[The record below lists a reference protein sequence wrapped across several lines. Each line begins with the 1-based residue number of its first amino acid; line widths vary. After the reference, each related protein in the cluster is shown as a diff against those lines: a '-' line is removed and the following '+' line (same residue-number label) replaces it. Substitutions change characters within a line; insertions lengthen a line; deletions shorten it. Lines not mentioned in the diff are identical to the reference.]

1 MKRTF
6 SPVAYLLVATALV
19 TLSSNRVCSAE
30 DAPGGVARLVDAPA
44 KAESPYKQQQDVVFA
59 DIDGIGLLMDI
70 FTPTGKSNGL
80 GIVDVA
86 SGAWY
91 SDRGK
96 INDHKRARMFDTFC
110 GRGYTVFAVR
120 PGSRGRFTA
129 LEMLQNL
136 KTGIRWV
143 KTHAEDYKIDPD
155 RLGLT
160 GASAGGHLACLCA
173 ATADDGNPDD
183 RNPLNRAS
191 TRVKAVS
198 VFFPPTD
205 FTNWGKLKVEPG
217 KLDVTG
223 RMVGNLLYLGGVTT
237 QSDEE
242 VIEQIKKISPAHQVT
257 GQFPPF
263 LVYHGDKDPLVPL
276 QQSELLVAVLK
287 KEGVPAEL
295 IVKPGGGHPWPTIH
309 EEVKEVCDW
318 FDKELVK

>member
-1 MKRTF
+1 VKRVT
-6 SPVAYLLVATALV
+6 PPCALIAIAAI
-19 TLSSNRVCSAE
+19 LFLNVCHAE
-30 DAPGGVARLVDAPA
+30 DAPSAGTGVAAAPE
-44 KAESPYKQQQDVVFA
+44 KTESPYKQQQDVVFA
-59 DIDGIGLLMDI
+59 DTDGIGLLMDI
-70 FTPTGKSNGL
+70 FTPTGKCNGL
-80 GIVDVA
+80 AIIDVA

-110 GRGYTVFAVR
+110 GAGYTVFAVR
-120 PGSRGRFTA
+120 PGSRNRFTA
-129 LEMLQNL
+129 FEMLNNL

-143 KTHAEDYKIDPD
+143 KAHAEDYKIDPN

-173 ATADDGNPDD
+173 ATADYGKPDD
-183 RNPLNRAS
+183 KNLLNRQN

-205 FTNWGKLKVEPG
+205 FMNWGKVKVEPENLG
-217 KLDVTG
+217 PAAN
-223 RMVGNLLYLGGVTT
+223 MVGNLLYLGGISK
-237 QSDEE
+237 QSNEQ
-242 VIEQIKKISPAHQVT
+242 VIEDIKKISPAHNVT
-257 GQFPPF
+257 SQFPPF
-263 LVYHGDKDPLVPL
+263 LVFHGDKDPLVPL
-276 QQSELLVAVLK
+276 QQSELLVELLK

>member
-1 MKRTF
+1 MKRLASSF
-6 SPVAYLLVATALV
+6 GLFALAAI
-19 TLSSNRVCSAE
+19 LSVNVCLAD
-30 DAPGGVARLVDAPA
+30 DAPGAAAGLAAPPE
-44 KAESPYKQQQDVVFA
+44 KAASPYKQQQDVVYA
-59 DIDGIGLLMDI
+59 DIDGIGLLLDI
-70 FTPTGKSNGL
+70 FTPTGKSNGMA
-80 GIVDVA
+80 IVDVA
-86 SGAWY
+86 SGAWF

-96 INDHKRARMFDTFC
+96 INDHKRAKMFDTFC
-110 GRGYTVFAVR
+110 ERGYTVFAVR
-120 PGSRGRFTA
+120 PGSRNRFTA

-143 KTHAEDYKIDPD
+143 KAHAEEYKIDPN

-173 ATADDGNPDD
+173 ATADDGKPDD
-183 RNPLNRAS
+183 RDPLNRQS

-205 FTNWGKLKVEPG
+205 FTNWGTAKVGPDN
-217 KLDVTG
+217 LSMSS
-223 RMVGNLLYLGGVTT
+223 RMVGNLLYQGGITT
-237 QSDEE
+237 QKNEE
-242 VIEQIKKISPAHQVT
+242 VFEQMKKISPAHHVT

-276 QQSELLVAVLK
+276 QQSELLVAALK

-309 EEVKEVCDW
+309 EEVKEVADW

>member
-1 MKRTF
+1 MKRLA
-6 SPVAYLLVATALV
+6 PPCALIAVAAILFVNICHADDTSGAATGLA
-19 TLSSNRVCSAE
+19 A
-30 DAPGGVARLVDAPA
+30 APE
-44 KAESPYKQQQDVVFA
+44 KTESPYKQQQDVVFA

-80 GIVDVA
+80 AIIDVA

-96 INDHKRARMFDTFC
+96 INDHKRAGMFDTFC
-110 GRGYTVFAVR
+110 GAGYTVFAVR
-120 PGSRGRFTA
+120 PGSRNRFTA
-129 LEMLQNL
+129 FEMLNNL
-136 KTGIRWV
+136 KTGLRWV
-143 KTHAEDYKIDPD
+143 KAHAEDYKIDPN

-173 ATADDGNPDD
+173 ATADDGKADD
-183 RNPLNRAS
+183 KNPLNRQS

-205 FTNWGKLKVEPG
+205 FMTWGKIKVEPENLG
-217 KLDVTG
+217 PAAN
-223 RMVGNLLYLGGVTT
+223 MVGNLLYLGGISK
-237 QSDEE
+237 QSNEQ
-242 VIEQIKKISPAHQVT
+242 VIADIKKISPAHNVT
-257 GQFPPF
+257 SQFPPF

-276 QQSELLVAVLK
+276 QQSELLVELLK

-309 EEVKEVCDW
+309 EEVKEVCAW

>member
-1 MKRTF
+1 MKRP
-6 SPVAYLLVATALV
+6 SWLLALVAISATLLV
-19 TLSSNRVCSAE
+19 NVCAAE
-30 DAPGGVARLVDAPA
+30 DAPGAAVGLADAPA
-44 KAESPYKQQQDVVFA
+44 KKESPYKQEQDIVFA
-59 DIDGIGLLMDI
+59 DTDGIGLLLDI

-80 GIVDVA
+80 AIVDVA
-86 SGAWY
+86 SGAWF

-96 INDHKRARMFDTFC
+96 INDHKRAGMFDTFC
-110 GRGYTVFAVR
+110 GRGYTVFAIR
-120 PGSRGRFTA
+120 PGSRNRFTA
-129 LEMLQNL
+129 LEMLHNL

-143 KTHAEDYKIDPD
+143 KAHAEEYKIDPD

-173 ATADDGNPDD
+173 ATADDGKPDD
-183 RNPLNRAS
+183 KNPLNRPS

-205 FTNWGKLKVEPG
+205 FTNWGKVKVEPDNLG
-217 KLDVTG
+217 ATA
-223 RMVGNLLYLGGVTT
+223 RMVGNLLYQGGITN
-237 QSDEE
+237 QSNEE
-242 VIEQIKKISPAHQVT
+242 VFEQIKKISPAHNVT

-276 QQSELLVAVLK
+276 QQSELLIEVLK